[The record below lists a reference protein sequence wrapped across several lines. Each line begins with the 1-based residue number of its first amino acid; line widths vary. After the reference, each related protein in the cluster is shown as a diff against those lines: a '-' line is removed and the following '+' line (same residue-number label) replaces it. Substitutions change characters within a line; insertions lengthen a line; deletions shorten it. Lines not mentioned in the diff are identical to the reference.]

1 MATRLTEAQ
10 EAAACSIAQQV
21 CSGQM
26 TKPAGVAKLESEY
39 GLKRTTA
46 SILINV
52 YQALLAGREFRRTTS
67 ASAMRGFI
75 ESIQSNHGAAG
86 LANALNALRLH
97 ILYFEDHYKTTMTSM
112 RAVESVLRA

>member
-26 TKPAGVAKLESEY
+26 SKPAGVAKLESEY
-39 GLKRTTA
+39 GLTTA

-86 LANALNALRLH
+86 LANTLNALRLH